1 MYGTVV
7 FTTYKL
13 KVTPISTVT
22 AVQQDPFM
30 LFYTLDEGTFIDGEN
45 TSLITLIGGR
55 ITLPISALS
64 SLTTMA
70 YLTDEVH
77 TKYPMYTLHKQ

>member
-7 FTTYKL
+7 FTIYKL

-30 LFYTLDEGTFIDGEN
+30 LFYTLDEGTFIDGEAQEFN
-45 TSLITLIGGR
+45 YINRWKNYS
-55 ITLPISALS
+55 PYISS
-64 SLTTMA
+64 
-70 YLTDEVH
+70 
-77 TKYPMYTLHKQ
+77 